1 MIIAVDFDGT
11 LVEHR
16 YPAIGKEIPYAFE
29 VLKILQQKGHK
40 LILWT
45 YRTGDNLTEAVEY
58 CKKKGVE
65 FWAVN
70 ESYPGENHEKNR
82 SRKINAEIYID
93 DRNIGGLVSWTE
105 ILQMLHPEDYDLES
119 LYKKNIKRN
128 ILRRFFD
135 RLR

>member
-1 MIIAVDFDGT
+1 
-11 LVEHR
+11 
-16 YPAIGKEIPYAFE
+16 
-29 VLKILQQKGHK
+29 
-40 LILWT
+40 
-45 YRTGDNLTEAVEY
+45 
-58 CKKKGVE
+58 
-65 FWAVN
+65 VN